1 MNLPVDEALE
11 SDCNKDVE
19 IIEEESIDDK
29 LLVVSGS
36 EDVGIDPDSDPI

>member
-11 SDCNKDVE
+11 SDCDKDVE

-36 EDVGIDPDSDPI
+36 DVGIDPDSDPV